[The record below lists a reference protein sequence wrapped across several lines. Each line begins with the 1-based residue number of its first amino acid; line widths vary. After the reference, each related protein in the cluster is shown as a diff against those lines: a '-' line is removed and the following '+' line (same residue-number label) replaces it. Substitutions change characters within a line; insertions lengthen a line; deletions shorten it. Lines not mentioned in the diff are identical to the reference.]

1 MIISF
6 RHKGLELF
14 YKTENTKGIQAEHA
28 PKLKR
33 ILSLLEVASSPA
45 DVKVPSFKLHQLK
58 GDMKGHW
65 SVWVNGNWRVT
76 FRFTDSDVELIDY
89 LDYH

>member
-14 YKTENTKGIQAEHA
+14 YKTESTKGIQAEHA

-76 FRFTDSDVELIDY
+76 FRFTDSDVELVDY

>member
-6 RHKGLELF
+6 RHNGLELF
-14 YKTENTKGIQAEHA
+14 CKTESTKGIQAEHA

-76 FRFTDSDVELIDY
+76 FQFTDSDVELVDY